1 LNFLCEVEHNL
12 GINIRQKENIG
23 YKISSV
29 RNKIEMMKTGDR
41 REETNAERDGLF
53 FILFYFIYFSL
64 FYCNKNTY
72 HEISPLIKCTLTV
85 DYDLFLNSYFTFS
98 CSVPEQ
104 LFYLQMRDI

>member
-1 LNFLCEVEHNL
+1 ML
-12 GINIRQKENIG
+12 R
-23 YKISSV
+23 
-29 RNKIEMMKTGDR
+29 EMD
-41 REETNAERDGLF
+41 F
-53 FILFYFIYFSL
+53 FLFYFIYFSL

-104 LFYLQMRDI
+104 LFYLQMRDIQQSLQETFSSQLDLKGLKLSMKSELELRS